1 MSDKA
6 EPGYKTIVRNRKAYF
21 EYQVVEKFEAGIE
34 LKGTEVKSIRDGKV
48 TIGDTY
54 AVVRDDELWLMELDI
69 ATYSHGNLHNHDP
82 RRPRRLLMRKAE
94 IKRLR
99 SRVLERGLTIV
110 ALRVYFT
117 PRGWAKV
124 ELAVVRGKTSYDKR
138 DAIKKRDSARDLKRH
153 YGV

>member
-1 MSDKA
+1 MSDKP
-6 EPGYKTIVRNRKAYF
+6 EPGFKTVVRNRKAFF
-21 EYQVVEKFEAGIE
+21 EYEIIEKFEAGIE
-34 LKGTEVKSIRDGKV
+34 LKGTEVKSLRDGKV

-69 ATYSHGNLHNHDP
+69 AAYTHGNLHNHDP
-82 RRPRRLLMRKAE
+82 RRPRKLLMRKAE

-99 SRVLERGLTIV
+99 SRVLERGFTVI
-110 ALRVYFT
+110 ALRVYFN

-138 DAIKKRDSARDLKRH
+138 ESIKKRESDRDLKRR